1 MSDFTFSDFLVLAA
15 GGMFVLGYL
24 IINQMM
30 LRIMLLLGTVLYI
43 WYYAVFDTT
52 PLWPAIWASL
62 ATGVA
67 NLIGL
72 VSLFFRNST
81 LSIPTEY
88 RDIYTHFDIL
98 PPGDFRRLMR
108 AATRHKRSAG
118 HELTVDGNHVSTLHY
133 VVDSE
138 VSIEK
143 FGERFTIPNGV
154 FVGEVAYLTGNRA
167 SASTYLATDSDVLE
181 WDIGSLKRIS
191 ARDPRFRL
199 AMDAMISLDLAGK
212 IARAGSPGNEMV

>member
-1 MSDFTFSDFLVLAA
+1 
-15 GGMFVLGYL
+15 
-24 IINQMM
+24 
-30 LRIMLLLGTVLYI
+30 
-43 WYYAVFDTT
+43 
-52 PLWPAIWASL
+52 
-62 ATGVA
+62 
-67 NLIGL
+67 
-72 VSLFFRNST
+72 
-81 LSIPTEY
+81 
-88 RDIYTHFDIL
+88 
-98 PPGDFRRLMR
+98 
-108 AATRHKRSAG
+108 
-118 HELTVDGNHVSTLHY
+118 HY